1 MRFISRIKRFC
12 CRWKSARRF
21 FSLVFISF
29 VTSSC
34 PIKNPLFFT
43 TICAF
48 STANVIALNAA
59 YVSRNFSLRLISF
72 SLLAFS
78 FLDQI
83 LSLFV
88 FFFLF
93 VFWISVFF
101 YVLCDGLLA
110 LSILCYFFAKVRI
123 SLIGD
128 RILIESGSWGF
139 IICSFL

>member
-88 FFFLF
+88 FFFRAKCLTKSCKKSARK
-93 VFWISVFF
+93 IGPLLSSGLSGTSLARDIAQLHSASRT
-101 YVLCDGLLA
+101 YVM
-110 LSILCYFFAKVRI
+110 
-123 SLIGD
+123 
-128 RILIESGSWGF
+128 
-139 IICSFL
+139 